1 VIQISGLKALFREV
15 ELGCHCDFTESNLA
29 RLRPIMIAAHSFLY
43 SPLYTQKKKPRT
55 CCLYN
60 FSKGRDWDSMVQWVE
75 YWWSKVC
82 LIQYHGIRWVYG
94 IKVFAGI
101 FVV

>member
-1 VIQISGLKALFREV
+1 
-15 ELGCHCDFTESNLA
+15 
-29 RLRPIMIAAHSFLY
+29 
-43 SPLYTQKKKPRT
+43 
-55 CCLYN
+55 
-60 FSKGRDWDSMVQWVE
+60 MVQWVE